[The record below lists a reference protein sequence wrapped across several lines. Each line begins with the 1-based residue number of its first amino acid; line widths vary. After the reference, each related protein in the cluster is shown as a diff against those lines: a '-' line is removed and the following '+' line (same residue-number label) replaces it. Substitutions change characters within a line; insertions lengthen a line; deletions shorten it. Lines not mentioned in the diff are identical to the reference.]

1 MMVILIVMVTVVN
14 NDSRGNSGE
23 EIRTFMMMIASFDS
37 NSISNISN
45 TMIPIEIKTVIS
57 VGTANRGLAYFPT
70 QNKTV
75 I

>member
-1 MMVILIVMVTVVN
+1 MMMVTVVN

-23 EIRTFMMMIASFDS
+23 DIRTVMMMMIASYDS
-37 NSISNISN
+37 NSISDISN

>member
-1 MMVILIVMVTVVN
+1 MMMVTVVN
-14 NDSRGNSGE
+14 NDSRDNSGE
-23 EIRTFMMMIASFDS
+23 VIRTFMMMMIASYDS
-37 NSISNISN
+37 NSITDISN
-45 TMIPIEIKTVIS
+45 TMIPLGIKTVIS